1 MKGLLRHI
9 PPALTAQRASPDNM
23 RRRHD
28 TDGDGFPAP
37 FASEDGLWRGFQV
50 HHGNQFRRIKNEC
63 LVPIL
68 SPRPRPCSIGF
79 LECGALEVFHFP
91 HLESVIRR

>member
-37 FASEDGLWRGFQV
+37 FASEDGLRRGFQV
-50 HHGNQFRRIKNEC
+50 HHGSQFRRIKNEC
-63 LVPIL
+63 LVSIL
-68 SPRPRPCSIGF
+68 LPDLDPARWDFSNAGNWKCSI
-79 LECGALEVFHFP
+79 FH
-91 HLESVIRR
+91 I